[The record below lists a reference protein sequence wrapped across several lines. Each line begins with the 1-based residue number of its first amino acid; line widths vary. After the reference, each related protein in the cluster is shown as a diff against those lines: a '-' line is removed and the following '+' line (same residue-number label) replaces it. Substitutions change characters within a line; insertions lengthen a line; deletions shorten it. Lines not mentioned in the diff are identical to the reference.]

1 MIDKHFFSTKLAKRF
16 GIEAAIMIEN
26 LFYWIDK
33 NAANNVHYYD
43 GSYWTYN
50 SVQAFSKLFDYMNIT
65 KINRVL
71 DFLEGKEKEPKDGKS
86 DKKLIKIIKSGNY
99 NKSKMD
105 RTKWYAFTEE
115 GLEILKECGYE
126 LSKNNSAKRTNA
138 FSQNEQMH
146 LVKMNKCNSAKR
158 VNDIISNINI
168 TSNNTNINTD
178 ISTDEKELA
187 DMSSTPTQAEKK
199 KSSSAKQ
206 QKKDMVLDSN
216 NRLAAAADPASRYG
230 RFMKW
235 AAQTITD
242 CYSTMAM
249 PTENQLATLIST
261 YGDSAV
267 IDIFETIENRQDIRG
282 KYKSLYLTAKN
293 WLKRDEMKKQ

>member
-71 DFLEGKEKEPKDGKS
+71 DFLEGKEK
-86 DKKLIKIIKSGNY
+86 DKKDDDSAKKPIKIIKSGNY

-105 RTKWYAFTEE
+105 RTKWYAFTDE

-126 LSKNNSAKRTNA
+126 LSKGNTAKRTNS

-146 LVKMNKCNSAKR
+146 LVKMNKC
-158 VNDIISNINI
+158 I
-168 TSNNTNINTD
+168 
-178 ISTDEKELA
+178 
-187 DMSSTPTQAEKK
+187 
-199 KSSSAKQ
+199 
-206 QKKDMVLDSN
+206 
-216 NRLAAAADPASRYG
+216 
-230 RFMKW
+230 
-235 AAQTITD
+235 
-242 CYSTMAM
+242 
-249 PTENQLATLIST
+249 
-261 YGDSAV
+261 
-267 IDIFETIENRQDIRG
+267 
-282 KYKSLYLTAKN
+282 
-293 WLKRDEMKKQ
+293 

>member
-105 RTKWYAFTEE
+105 RTKWYAFTDE

-126 LSKNNSAKRTNA
+126 LSKNNAAKRLNA

-146 LVKMNKCNSAKR
+146 LVKMNKCNPAKR

-178 ISTDEKELA
+178 ISTDEKETA

-206 QKKDMVLDSN
+206 QKKDIVLDSN

-235 AAQTITD
+235 ASQTIPD
-242 CYSTMAM
+242 CYATMAM
-249 PTENQLATLIST
+249 PTENQLATLMST

-293 WLKRDEMKKQ
+293 WLKRDEQKK

>member
-105 RTKWYAFTEE
+105 RTKWYAFTDE

-126 LSKNNSAKRTNA
+126 LSKNNAAKRINA

-146 LVKMNKCNSAKR
+146 LVKMNKCNPAKR

-178 ISTDEKELA
+178 ISTDEKETA

-206 QKKDMVLDSN
+206 KKDMVLDSN
-216 NRLAAAADPASRYG
+216 NRLAEAADPASRYG

-249 PTENQLATLIST
+249 PTENQLATLMST

>member
-105 RTKWYAFTEE
+105 RTKWYAFTDE

-126 LSKNNSAKRTNA
+126 LSRNNPAKRTNA

-146 LVKMNKCNSAKR
+146 LVKMNKCNPAKR

-242 CYSTMAM
+242 CYATMAM
-249 PTENQLATLIST
+249 PTENQLATLMST

-293 WLKRDEMKKQ
+293 WLKRDEKKKQ

>member
-86 DKKLIKIIKSGNY
+86 DKNLIKIIKSGNY

-105 RTKWYAFTEE
+105 RTKWYAFTDE

-126 LSKNNSAKRTNA
+126 LSKNNAAKRTNA

-146 LVKMNKCNSAKR
+146 LVKMNKCNPAKR

-206 QKKDMVLDSN
+206 QKKDIVLDSN

-249 PTENQLATLIST
+249 PTENQLATLMST

>member
-1 MIDKHFFSTKLAKRF
+1 
-16 GIEAAIMIEN
+16 
-26 LFYWIDK
+26 
-33 NAANNVHYYD
+33 
-43 GSYWTYN
+43 
-50 SVQAFSKLFDYMNIT
+50 
-65 KINRVL
+65 
-71 DFLEGKEKEPKDGKS
+71 
-86 DKKLIKIIKSGNY
+86 
-99 NKSKMD
+99 
-105 RTKWYAFTEE
+105 
-115 GLEILKECGYE
+115 
-126 LSKNNSAKRTNA
+126 
-138 FSQNEQMH
+138 MH
-146 LVKMNKCNSAKR
+146 LVKMNKCNPAKR

-206 QKKDMVLDSN
+206 QKKDIVLDSN
-216 NRLAAAADPASRYG
+216 NRLMDAADPASRYG

-235 AAQTITD
+235 AAQTIPD
-242 CYSTMAM
+242 CYATMAM
-249 PTENQLATLIST
+249 PTENQLATLMST

>member
-105 RTKWYAFTEE
+105 RTKWYAFTDE

-126 LSKNNSAKRTNA
+126 LSKNNPTKRTNA

-146 LVKMNKCNSAKR
+146 LVKMNKCNPAKR

-178 ISTDEKELA
+178 ISTDEKETT

-199 KSSSAKQ
+199 KSSSAK

-235 AAQTITD
+235 AVQTIPD
-242 CYSTMAM
+242 CYNTMAM
-249 PTENQLATLIST
+249 PTENQLATLMST

-293 WLKRDEMKKQ
+293 WLKRDEQKKQ